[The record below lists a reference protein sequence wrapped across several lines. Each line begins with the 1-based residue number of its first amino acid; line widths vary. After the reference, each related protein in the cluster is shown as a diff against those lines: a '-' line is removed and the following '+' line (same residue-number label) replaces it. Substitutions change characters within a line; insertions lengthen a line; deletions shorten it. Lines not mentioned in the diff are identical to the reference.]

1 MWGDIVALKDSLA
14 ISNEFMTVV
23 KGDSVRNNVLTLRDS
38 IEDNMDTYIKIAN
51 DSKPMHAKYTPTRV
65 TDEYNNSVAG
75 AGDFDVQR
83 SFTNYGFSNDTM
95 NWALWLTLYNDSWV
109 FRRAIDKPAQ
119 DEVNCGFTLNGS
131 QDYDKVYKSY
141 NKCKNKMIEL
151 LMWGALFGG
160 SIGVLMFDGISDEEL
175 GKPINKEKIKGKSFK
190 VYTSDRWYG
199 VGVSNEDTVSNMKDI
214 DFGKP
219 RMYNITFADGRSV
232 NVHHSWV
239 LRYEHRVAPNLVKNG
254 QLQGWGYAEGA
265 HILNELSRDDQLKA
279 AIQTLVNKSLI
290 EVIKMTGMRGVF
302 MGTDSENE
310 EQLKKRLEMVNW
322 GRSYNSLTFL
332 DKDDDYQQNTFGGLQ
347 GLSDILEKNMWL
359 ISAALEM
366 QGVLYGDLRGGFSQ
380 AADDMKRYA
389 TTIKNRCNAYYRPVL
404 NKLLKILFI
413 VHDVKGNVDFEFNS
427 INQKEENNEK
437 IESIG
442 KFAET
447 LRNLSQDGLISKYQM
462 ARSLNDF
469 IQKDIV
475 SIMFSEE
482 QMNRLKYEEE
492 NDILSAYKK
501 LGKNAP
507 ASSNPTEGE
516 FGGGDFGGGESS
528 DFDLDSELGLNE
540 TEETPTEGGSTEVE
554 ASGGETGE

>member
-1 MWGDIVALKDSLA
+1 MAFKDDVLSVMLSDSANSNVLSLRDTIEENMDKILEVGKKSTAMKNPLIKDSK
-14 ISNEFMTVV
+14 STE
-23 KGDSVRNNVLTLRDS
+23 
-38 IEDNMDTYIKIAN
+38 
-51 DSKPMHAKYTPTRV
+51 V
-65 TDEYNNSVAG
+65 TDSYNNSVSG
-75 AGDFDVQR
+75 AGEFDTLR

-119 DEVNCGFTLNGS
+119 DEVNCGFTLNGT
-131 QDYDKVYKSY
+131 QNYDKVYKSF
-141 NKCKNKMIEL
+141 NKCKSKITEL

-160 SIGVLMFDGISDEEL
+160 SVAVMMFDGITDEEL

-190 VYTSDRWYG
+190 LYVSDRWYG
-199 VGVSNEDTVSNMKDI
+199 VGVSNSDTVTNMKDI

-219 RMYNITFADGRSV
+219 KMYNITFADGRSV
-232 NVHHSWV
+232 DVHHSWV
-239 LRYEHRVAPNLVKNG
+239 LRYEHRIAPNLVKNG

-310 EQLKKRLEMVNW
+310 EQLKRRLEMVNW

-332 DKDDDYQQNTFGGLQ
+332 DKDDDYQQNTFSGLT
-347 GLSDILEKNMWL
+347 GLSDILQQNMWL

-380 AADDMKRYA
+380 AADDMDRYA
-389 TTIKNRCNAYYRPVL
+389 VTIKTRCDTYYRPVL

-413 VHDVKGNVDFEFNS
+413 VHDIKGNVDFSFNS
-427 INQKEENNEK
+427 IIQNKENNEK
-437 IESIG
+437 IESIS
-442 KFAET
+442 KYTET
-447 LRNLSQDGLISKYQM
+447 LDKLIQNGLISKYQM

-469 IQKDIV
+469 MQKNIV
-475 SIMFSEE
+475 SIQFTEE
-482 QMNRLKYEEE
+482 QLNRLKYEEE
-492 NDILSAYKK
+492 KDLLDAYKK
-501 LGKNAP
+501 LGKGTPNQ
-507 ASSNPTEGE
+507 SSEEE
-516 FGGGDFGGGESS
+516 FGGGGS
-528 DFDLDSELGLNE
+528 DFDIDSELGLDE
-540 TEETPTEGGSTEVE
+540 TDF
-554 ASGGETGE
+554 GGETGGEIEGTGGENNAGGTEGE

>member
-1 MWGDIVALKDSLA
+1 MIVLAFKDDVLTVM
-14 ISNEFMTVV
+14 IS
-23 KGDSVRNNVLTLRDS
+23 DSARNNVSTLRDT
-38 IEDNMDTYIKIAN
+38 IDENMDKMVSLGNASTPMKI
-51 DSKPMHAKYTPTRV
+51 
-65 TDEYNNSVAG
+65 TDAYNNSVSG
-75 AGDFDVQR
+75 AGDFDTQR

-119 DEVNCGFTLNGS
+119 DEVNCGFTLNGNEN
-131 QDYDKVYKSY
+131 YDKVYKSF
-141 NKCKNKMIEL
+141 NKCKSKITEL

-160 SIGVLMFDGISDEEL
+160 SVAVMMFDGITDEEL

-190 VYTSDRWYG
+190 LYVSDRWYG
-199 VGVSNEDTVSNMKDI
+199 VGVSNSDTVTNMRDI

-219 RMYNITFADGRSV
+219 KMYNITFADGRSV
-232 NVHHSWV
+232 DVHHSWV
-239 LRYEHRVAPNLVKNG
+239 LRYEHRIAPNLVKNG

-302 MGTDSENE
+302 MGTDTENE

-332 DKDDDYQQNTFGGLQ
+332 DKDDDYQQNTFGGLT
-347 GLSDILEKNMWL
+347 GLSDILQQNMWL

-380 AADDMKRYA
+380 AADDMDRYA
-389 TTIKNRCNAYYRPVL
+389 TTIKTRCDTYYRPVL

-413 VHDVKGNVDFEFNS
+413 VHDVKGNVDFTFNS
-427 INQKEENNEK
+427 IIQSKENNDKVEA
-437 IESIG
+437 IG

-447 LRNLSQDGLISKYQM
+447 LSKLNQDGLISKYQM

-469 IQKDIV
+469 MQNNRISIQ
-475 SIMFSEE
+475 FTEE
-482 QMNRLKYEEE
+482 QLNRLKYEEE
-492 NDILSAYKK
+492 KDLLDAYKK
-501 LGKNAP
+501 LGK
-507 ASSNPTEGE
+507 ASPSQSNEE
-516 FGGGDFGGGESS
+516 FGGGES
-528 DFDLDSELGLNE
+528 DFDIDSELGLDETDLNE
-540 TEETPTEGGSTEVE
+540 SELEGTGGENNAGGTEGE
-554 ASGGETGE
+554 